1 MGKKR
6 RSSSD
11 SPDGG
16 NRLSQAKEQQLRAA
30 LQQIKAA
37 NQQLAASEQQL
48 RAANQQLQ
56 AEIAERRHAEQEAH
70 YAREYA
76 ESIVE
81 TVHEPLM
88 VLDGQLRVVSANR
101 SFYSTF
107 RVKPARVQGRLLYD
121 LGNRQW
127 DIPALHRLLEGVL
140 LERST
145 FENFEVEHDFERIGP
160 RIMLLNARRLEQA
173 EHKESMVLLAIEDI
187 TERKKA
193 EEKLQAA
200 HQQLKASEQQ
210 LRATNQ
216 QLRASEQQL
225 QASNQQLRASE
236 QQLMAANQQLEADIN
251 ERKRMEEKIRA
262 ALREKEVLLK
272 EVHHRVKN
280 NMQVISSILNL
291 QSRHIQNSHTQKVFT
306 DSQNRIMSMALVHE
320 KLYESEDLAKIDFAG
335 YVRSMTGYLFGL
347 YGAGNSIRFNID
359 IKNILLDV
367 NTAIPCGMIINELIS
382 NSLKYAFPAG
392 RGGQI
397 YIGLHQAEYDKLILT
412 VKDDGVG
419 LPEGMDFRKTESL
432 GMQLVVMLTEQLD
445 GSIEVDKRKGTTF
458 KITFAAPNNN
468 HKVQ

>member
-1 MGKKR
+1 
-6 RSSSD
+6 
-11 SPDGG
+11 
-16 NRLSQAKEQQLRAA
+16 
-30 LQQIKAA
+30 
-37 NQQLAASEQQL
+37 
-48 RAANQQLQ
+48 
-56 AEIAERRHAEQEAH
+56 
-70 YAREYA
+70 
-76 ESIVE
+76 
-81 TVHEPLM
+81 
-88 VLDGQLRVVSANR
+88 
-101 SFYSTF
+101 
-107 RVKPARVQGRLLYD
+107 
-121 LGNRQW
+121 
-127 DIPALHRLLEGVL
+127 
-140 LERST
+140 
-145 FENFEVEHDFERIGP
+145 
-160 RIMLLNARRLEQA
+160 
-173 EHKESMVLLAIEDI
+173 VLLAIEDI

-291 QSRHIQNSHTQKVFT
+291 QSRHIQNSHTQKVFA